1 MNRPVKKLTL
11 LTASAA
17 GIGLVLRN
25 RARQRARIS
34 FSGKSI
40 VITGGS
46 RGLGLV
52 LARQLGDEGAR
63 LALLARDE
71 EELESA
77 KVELRLRGA
86 EVMTLV
92 CDIRDRGQLESA
104 LDRVVRRYGEINIL
118 INNAG
123 IIKVGP
129 MEHMSIEDFKETMNV
144 HFWAPLY
151 ATWHVLP
158 GMRAKGA
165 GRIVNITSIGGK
177 IAVPHLLPYTASKYA
192 LVGLSDGLRSE
203 LSKENIY
210 VTTVVP
216 GLMRTGSHVN
226 AWFKGRHRQEYTW
239 FSMFSSLP
247 VTATA
252 AERAAQQIIE
262 ACRYAVPEII
272 ITPQARLL
280 VAAEHLFPKLTA
292 AGMKLMDR
300 FLPKRHPRRGEQA
313 YLGLES
319 QSGLSPSALT
329 SLGDQAALDN
339 NQIREGQR
347 FL

>member
-1 MNRPVKKLTL
+1 MNKLINKFAI

-17 GIGLVLRN
+17 GLGLVLRN
-25 RARQRARIS
+25 RARNRARIS
-34 FSGKSI
+34 FKGKSI

-52 LARQLGDEGAR
+52 MARQLSDEGAR
-63 LALLARDE
+63 LALLARNE

-77 KVELRLRGA
+77 KSELRLRDA

-92 CDIRDRGQLESA
+92 CDIKDKEQLEAA
-104 LDRVVRRYGEINIL
+104 LDRVIRRYGEIDIL

-123 IIKVGP
+123 IIQVGP
-129 MEHMSIEDFKETMNV
+129 LDHMAIEDFQEAMDV

-151 ATWHVLP
+151 ATWYVLP
-158 GMRAKGA
+158 KMKAKGS
-165 GRIVNITSIGGK
+165 GRVVNITSIGGK

-192 LVGLSDGLRSE
+192 MVGLSDGLRTE

-210 VTTVVP
+210 ITTVIP

-226 AWFKGRHRQEYTW
+226 AWFKGRHRKEYTW
-239 FSMFSSLP
+239 FSLFSSLP
-247 VTATA
+247 ITAAA
-252 AERAAQQIIE
+252 AERAAHQIIE
-262 ACRYAVPEII
+262 ACRYAKPELV

-280 VAAEHLFPKLTA
+280 VIAENLFPQLTA
-292 AGMKLMDR
+292 TGMKLMDH
-300 FLPKRHPRRGEQA
+300 FLPPRHPRRGSEA
-313 YLGLES
+313 FLGLDS

-329 SLGDQAALDN
+329 SLGDRAALEN
-339 NQIREGQR
+339 NQIRAGQR

>member
-1 MNRPVKKLTL
+1 MKKLVRNVTL
-11 LTASAA
+11 LAA
-17 GIGLVLRN
+17 GTAGLGVLLRN
-25 RARQRARIS
+25 RARQSNRIS
-34 FSGKSI
+34 FTGKSI

-52 LARQLGDEGAR
+52 LARQLSSEGAR

-71 EELESA
+71 DELASAKEELRA
-77 KVELRLRGA
+77 RDA
-86 EVMTLV
+86 EVMTLA
-92 CDIRDRGQLESA
+92 CDIRDRSQLEGA
-104 LDRVVRRYGEINIL
+104 LDRVVRRYGDIDIL

-123 IIKVGP
+123 IIQVGP
-129 MEHMSIEDFKETMNV
+129 LDHMTIEDFQEAMDV

-151 ATWHVLP
+151 ATWYVLP
-158 GMRAKGA
+158 RMRAKGA

-192 LVGLSDGLRSE
+192 MVGLSDGLRSE

-226 AWFKGRHRQEYTW
+226 SLFKGRHRQEYTW
-239 FSMFSSLP
+239 FSLFASLP

-252 AERAAQQIIE
+252 AERAARQIIE
-262 ACRYAVPEII
+262 ACRYAESEII

-280 VAAEHLFPKLTA
+280 VIAENLFPGLTA
-292 AGMKLMDR
+292 EAMKLMDR
-300 FLPKRHPRRGEQA
+300 FLPQRHPRRGDQA
-313 YLGLES
+313 FLGLDS
-319 QSGLSPSALT
+319 QSGLSPSTLT
-329 SLGDQAALDN
+329 TLGDQAALEN
-339 NQIREGQR
+339 NQIRAGQR

>member
-1 MNRPVKKLTL
+1 MKSLAKKLIL
-11 LTASAA
+11 FTAATTA
-17 GIGLVLRN
+17 MGMAMRRRLR
-25 RARQRARIS
+25 AQARIS
-34 FSGKSI
+34 FAGKSI

-52 LARQLGDEGAR
+52 LARQLSDQGAR

-71 EELESA
+71 EELEMA
-77 KVELRLRGA
+77 KNELQSRDA

-92 CDIRDRGQLESA
+92 CDIRDRSQLESA
-104 LDRVVRRYGEINIL
+104 LDRVVRRYGEIDIL

-123 IIKVGP
+123 IIQVGP
-129 MEHMSIEDFKETMNV
+129 MEHMTIEDFQEAMDV

-158 GMRAKGA
+158 KMREQGG

-192 LVGLSDGLRSE
+192 LVGLSDGLRTE

-210 VTTVVP
+210 ITTVIP

-239 FSMFSSLP
+239 FSLFSSLP

-252 AERAAQQIIE
+252 AERAAHQIIE
-262 ACRYAVPEII
+262 ACRHADPELT
-272 ITPQARLL
+272 ITPQARLIVL
-280 VAAEHLFPKLTA
+280 AEHLFPRLTA
-292 AGMKLMDR
+292 GGMRLMDR
-300 FLPKRHPRRGEQA
+300 FLPERHPRRGGQA
-313 YLGLES
+313 FLGLDS

-329 SLGDQAALDN
+329 ALGDQAALEN
-339 NQIREGQR
+339 NQIRSGQR
-347 FL
+347 FP